1 MPPTLYPTSSLAGL
15 LRRETVASM
24 PRIMAALG
32 TSTRR
37 TVVRKLAALD
47 HLTSYSHAG
56 RFYALPESA
65 RFDEHG
71 LWSFRGIRFS
81 SHGTLRATAEA
92 LVRSAPAGLFVPELD
107 ALLQVGSGDA
117 LRYLASQQRLA
128 REKFDGRF
136 LYCTP
141 ATDRRRRQILAR
153 RAAAAPVADLPAPP
167 AISSRPDLRDARS
180 LFLDLL
186 DERQRRLFAG
196 LASLERGHG
205 GDRRAAA
212 LTGLNP
218 STVAR
223 GRRELL
229 SGNVP
234 RHRVRRPGGGRHR
247 VEKKTVP

>member
-1 MPPTLYPTSSLAGL
+1 MPPTLYPTSALAGL

-56 RFYALPESA
+56 RFYA
-65 RFDEHG
+65 
-71 LWSFRGIRFS
+71 
-81 SHGTLRATAEA
+81 HGTLRATAEA

-107 ALLQVGSGDA
+107 ALLQVASGDA
-117 LRYLASQQRLA
+117 LRHLASHQRLA
-128 REKFDGRF
+128 REKFAGRF

-153 RAAAAPVADLPAPP
+153 RAAAAPAAELPAPP
-167 AISSRPDLRDARS
+167 AISSRPDLSDARS

-223 GRRELL
+223 GRSELL
-229 SGNVP
+229 SGNLP
-234 RHRVRRPGGGRHR
+234 RDRVRRPGGGRHR